1 MKRENNSLKAELK
14 IANEKIEKLDAC
26 NRRDNIVTG
35 LPLTSYSEA
44 SSTIPTD
51 DLADND
57 VSELSSSKS
66 SEKAF
71 LDEA

>member
-1 MKRENNSLKAELK
+1 MKRESNFLKAELK
-14 IANEKIEKLDAC
+14 NASEQIEKLDAY
-26 NRRDNIVTG
+26 NRRDNIIVTG
-35 LPLTSYSEA
+35 LPLASYSEA

-57 VSELSSSKS
+57 VTELSSTIS

-71 LDEA
+71 LDL